1 MKIKIMCERVF
12 KNKMCFEGNHCYTA
26 QCSLY
31 IDLLDMYNVFAFR
44 MQ

>member
-1 MKIKIMCERVF
+1 MKIKIMYERVF
-12 KNKMCFEGNHCYTA
+12 KNKTCFEGNHCDTA

-31 IDLLDMYNVFAFR
+31 KDLLDMYNVFAFR